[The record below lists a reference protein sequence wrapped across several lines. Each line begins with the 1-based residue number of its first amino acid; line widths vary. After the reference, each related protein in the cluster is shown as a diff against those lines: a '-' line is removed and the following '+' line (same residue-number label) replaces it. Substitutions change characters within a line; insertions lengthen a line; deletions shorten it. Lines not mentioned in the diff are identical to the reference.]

1 MGRLTARRMMRNR
14 RINRTDYYDRLL
26 SRLQYELQNES
37 DPDQELLDREQ
48 ELKTFLESNADA
60 DIGKVTWNDGDAE
73 GSTRNIALP
82 PDMNVLDDTVYQV
95 LVHNTAPV
103 AVTVEVEV
111 QWTDIDGNARQSPLT
126 SFDVEAESGKVQLV
140 QAALL
145 GEGCVLQLTSGGAVS
160 GASYETYVEIRKV

>member
-1 MGRLTARRMMRNR
+1 VGKITARKVMRNAK
-14 RINRTDYYDRLL
+14 INRIDYYDKLL
-26 SRLQYELQNES
+26 ARLQYDLQNDS
-37 DPDQELLDREQ
+37 GNTDLQERVT
-48 ELKTFLESNADA
+48 ELETFVESNADA
-60 DIGKVTWNDGDAE
+60 DLGKVTWNDGDAE
-73 GSTRNIALP
+73 GSTRNIVLP

-103 AVTVEVEV
+103 GVTVEVEV
-111 QWTDIDGNARQSPLT
+111 KWTDIDDNARQSPLT

-145 GEGCVLQLTSGGAVS
+145 GEGCVLQLTSAGAVS